1 MPSVDE
7 PVMELTGGV
16 VGTGGVADAS
26 RGAVVDVA
34 VPSVWARR
42 LQPHFIPHR
51 RLPFA
56 DVSFSILSSG
66 GGDVHKNDAS
76 RTTTS
81 PVAMP
86 S

>member
-1 MPSVDE
+1 
-7 PVMELTGGV
+7 MELTGSV
-16 VGTGGVADAS
+16 VGTGGVAEAS

-34 VPSVWARR
+34 VPSVWARW
-42 LQPHFIPHR
+42 LLPHFIPHR

-56 DVSFSILSSG
+56 DVSFFSILCSFSSG
-66 GGDVHKNDAS
+66 GGDVHLNDAS
-76 RTTTS
+76 CTTTS